1 MTMTENQI
9 LVTTFDMDR
18 LSSLI
23 KSSRIAGYQQKF
35 YLKQLNEELDKAK
48 VVNSQDIPKDIIT
61 MNSTVR
67 IRDLSSGEKK
77 DYTLVFPSDARIE
90 EGKISILSAIGI
102 ALIGYGTGDIIEW
115 QVPSGLKRL
124 KIEKIL
130 YQPEAS
136 GHYDR

>member
-1 MTMTENQI
+1 MTENQP

-18 LSSLI
+18 LSNLI

-35 YLKQLNEELDKAK
+35 YLKQLNEELEKAK
-48 VVNSQDIPKDIIT
+48 VVNPQDIPKNIIT

-77 DYTLVFPSDARIE
+77 DFTLVFPSDARIE
-90 EGKISILSAIGI
+90 EGKISILSAVGI
-102 ALIGYGTGDIIEW
+102 ALIGYRVGDVIEW

-124 KIEKIL
+124 KIEQIL

>member
-1 MTMTENQI
+1 MTENQI